1 MADMPSKQCSGLL
14 AQKQVQ
20 LRTHWFN
27 PGGFLEVVP
36 WGLGLWL

>member
-1 MADMPSKQCSGLL
+1 MQD
-14 AQKQVQ
+14 QVQ
-20 LRTHWFN
+20 LRAQLFN